1 MGRDILP
8 HIAAGMIPAG
18 TKQMAFGIGRRQFIS
33 VLGGA
38 SLNWSLAA
46 RGQPVERRR
55 HIAVLMG
62 GLVQGD
68 VEGQAEVAALE
79 EGLKQAGWIVGGN
92 IEVDYRWPGATPD
105 RMRDAAKEVANTHPD
120 LVLARSTP
128 GTVPLMNTDLPVVFV
143 LVADPIGSG
152 FIKSFAKPGG
162 DFTGFTNLEPTV
174 GGKWL
179 ALLKEAAPAITRVAL
194 LFNPVTAPYAELY
207 LQSAEQA
214 AQTAGVVLKPSLVGN
229 PSDIETALA
238 ALAGEGG
245 GLIVIADVFLL
256 EHRDFIIEL
265 AARLRVPA
273 IYGNQT
279 CVPNGGLMSY
289 AVNYPDIFGRAAN
302 YVDLIL
308 KGAKPADLPAQLP
321 TRFELALNIRT
332 AKALDLTFPQI
343 LLATADEV
351 IE

>member
-1 MGRDILP
+1 MRRREF
-8 HIAAGMIPAG
+8 IAL
-18 TKQMAFGIGRRQFIS
+18 IGS
-33 VLGGA
+33 AAVAWPLG
-38 SLNWSLAA
+38 A
-46 RGQPVERRR
+46 RAQPVERRR

-79 EGLKQAGWIVGGN
+79 EGLKQAGWIVGAN

-105 RMRDAAKEVANTHPD
+105 RVRAAAKEVVDTRPD
-120 LVLARSTP
+120 LVFSRSTP
-128 GTVPLMNTDLPVVFV
+128 ATASLKNSNLPVVFV
-143 LVADPIGSG
+143 LVANPIEAG

-162 DFTGFTNLEPTV
+162 NFTGFANLEPSV

-179 ALLKEAAPAITRVAL
+179 AFLKEAAPAITRVAF
-194 LFNPVTAPYAELY
+194 LFNPVTAPFAELY
-207 LQSAEQA
+207 LRSVEQA
-214 AQTAGVVLKPSLVGN
+214 AQTAGVALKPSPVGN

-245 GLIVIADVFLL
+245 GFIAINDTFLN
-256 EHRDFIIEL
+256 EHRDFIIAL
-265 AARLRVPA
+265 AARLRLPA
-273 IYGNQT
+273 IYANQT
-279 CVPNGGLMSY
+279 CVPNGGFMSY
-289 AVNYPDIFGRAAN
+289 AVNYPDIFRRAAN

-308 KGAKPADLPAQLP
+308 KGAKPADLPSQLP
-321 TRFELALNIRT
+321 TRFELALNLRT
-332 AKALDLTFPQI
+332 AKALGLTFPQM